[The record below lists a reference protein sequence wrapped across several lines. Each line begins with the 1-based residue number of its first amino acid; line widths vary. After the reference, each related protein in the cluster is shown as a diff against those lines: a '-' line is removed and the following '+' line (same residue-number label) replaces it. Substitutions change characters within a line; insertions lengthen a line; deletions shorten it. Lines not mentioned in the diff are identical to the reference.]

1 MHGARILVVDD
12 EQQIRRSL
20 EVNLEAKGYAVVT
33 AEHGDSALQ
42 ALSVRSP
49 DVIILDLIMPG
60 MDGIELTSRIRKQS
74 AVPIILLSAITDER
88 KKIKALEVGA
98 DDYVTKPFS
107 MHELLARIKAL
118 LRRAAGAHHA
128 EPVFTYQDL
137 SINLDRREVRVGG
150 NLVTLT
156 PTEYELLKHMVHNVG
171 KVLTHRMLLHAVWGP
186 AYVEQTQYLRV
197 FVRYLRKK
205 LEKNPARPTFIV
217 TDSGVG
223 YRFCPDPDDSAA

>member
-74 AVPIILLSAITDER
+74 AVPIILLSAISDER

-128 EPVFTYQDL
+128 EPVFIYQDL

-171 KVLTHRMLLHAVWGP
+171 KVLTHRMLLQAVWGP

-197 FVRYLRKK
+197 FVRSLRKK
-205 LEKNPARPTFIV
+205 LEKNPARPAYIV

-223 YRFCPDPDDSAA
+223 YRFCPEPDDSPA

>member
-128 EPVFTYQDL
+128 EPVFTYQD
-137 SINLDRREVRVGG
+137 
-150 NLVTLT
+150 
-156 PTEYELLKHMVHNVG
+156 
-171 KVLTHRMLLHAVWGP
+171 
-186 AYVEQTQYLRV
+186 
-197 FVRYLRKK
+197 
-205 LEKNPARPTFIV
+205 
-217 TDSGVG
+217 
-223 YRFCPDPDDSAA
+223 